1 MNIHYNSRDPNS
13 LMDDESNHVPLR
25 NSEGYLDHTA
35 YRAISNVM
43 SPQQQWREPERDAID
58 HKHWRLIKTLQNMID
73 LMGYDLLNRIELYDR
88 QSGRTYR

>member
-35 YRAISNVM
+35 YKAISNVM
-43 SPQQQWREPERDAID
+43 QPEQRWRDPTDQR
-58 HKHWRLIKTLQNMID
+58 HWRLIKTLQNMID